1 MKLFKSA
8 DDRYEQ
14 GHDFIKRKE
23 YDKAQEAFLKAIYK
37 GSSDS
42 DTAKVMIALL
52 DLRGD
57 PGEAEY
63 MKAADILNKIYEKD
77 HESEITFG
85 LLRISCAN
93 LLAEFTTLVAE
104 MQALAMPCSKERA
117 EALFKAADGFQKSIG
132 SNTLPMLEFYKS
144 ISVTGFEK
152 ANILLAIANEDMA
165 ESVVVEDPKKA
176 AEYLHFALN
185 YRKKQN
191 ANEVD
196 AGLQEKINK
205 YAKSAACWICGRE
218 VTGEMIHFVS
228 METEVTALQAKSEQS
243 SVLPTFENGESIY
256 VCKACFLAISKR
268 ADKIAKEYHEAAMKK
283 ISKIE
288 KHLNERID
296 KVESKMESLEEQI
309 EEVIDS
315 LSE

>member
-1 MKLFKSA
+1 MKIFKSA

-63 MKAADILNKIYEKD
+63 MKAVDILNKIYEKN

-85 LLRISCAN
+85 LLTISCAY
-93 LLAEFTTLVAE
+93 LLAECTTLVSE
-104 MQALAMPCSKERA
+104 MKALAMPSSEARA
-117 EALFKAADGFQKSIG
+117 EALFKAAEGFQKLIG
-132 SNTLPMLEFYKS
+132 PNTLPMLEFYKS
-144 ISVTGFEK
+144 ISITGFEK
-152 ANILLAIANEDMA
+152 ANNLLAIGNEDLA
-165 ESVVVEDPKKA
+165 ESVVSEDPKKA
-176 AEYLHFALN
+176 AEYLHIALTL
-185 YRKKQN
+185 RRRQTEGKGG
-191 ANEVD
+191 E
-196 AGLQEKINK
+196 GLQERINM

-228 METEVTALQAKSEQS
+228 METEVTGLQAKGELS
-243 SVLPTFENGESIY
+243 SVLPSFENNASIY

-268 ADKIAKEYHEAAMKK
+268 ADKIAKEYHETAMKK
-283 ISKIE
+283 ISKVE

-296 KVESKMESLEEQI
+296 EVESMMSSLEELI
-309 EEVIDS
+309 ES
-315 LSE
+315 LKE